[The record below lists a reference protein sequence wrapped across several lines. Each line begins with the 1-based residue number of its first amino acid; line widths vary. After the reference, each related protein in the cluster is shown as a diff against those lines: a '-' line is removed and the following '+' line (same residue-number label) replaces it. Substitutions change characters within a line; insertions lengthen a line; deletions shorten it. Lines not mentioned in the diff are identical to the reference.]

1 MSVLPPG
8 CVSDTGGVVPG
19 RQSMCNGFCMLSYLV
34 QRGWGSTDEEGS
46 PLGKSYG
53 LGLNVIFN
61 VLTMRSFYLLRVAA
75 LLVLHRCCAKPLCA
89 LDLALLPN

>member
-1 MSVLPPG
+1 MKWFCVLT
-8 CVSDTGGVVPG
+8 S
-19 RQSMCNGFCMLSYLV
+19 LV
-34 QRGWGSTDEEGS
+34 QRGWGSTDEKGS

-61 VLTMRSFYLLRVAA
+61 VLTMKSLYLLRVAA

-89 LDLALLPN
+89 SDLALLPN